1 MSSNGGADSR
11 SDQGADDDPVLAERH
26 GAVLVLTLNRPEKL
40 NAWGRAIESRYF
52 DLLDEAQE
60 NPEVR
65 AIVVTGAGR
74 GFCGGADFDDL
85 KAVAQSD
92 LTALERSRPISF
104 PLTIRKPL
112 VAAINGPAAGVGL
125 IQALYC
131 DIRITAPAVKL
142 TTAFARRGLIA
153 EYGCAWLLPA
163 LVGRGAALD
172 LLLSAR
178 VLMGDEAYAIG
189 LVNRLAEPDGVLDTA
204 LAYATDL
211 AENCSPT
218 SMSMIKRQV
227 NHAMDGT
234 FAAAFAEA
242 EAEMLASFSRPDV
255 QEGVASYLER
265 RQPAFAELPLAP

>member
-1 MSSNGGADSR
+1 
-11 SDQGADDDPVLAERH
+11 
-26 GAVLVLTLNRPEKL
+26 
-40 NAWGRAIESRYF
+40 
-52 DLLDEAQE
+52 
-60 NPEVR
+60 
-65 AIVVTGAGR
+65 
-74 GFCGGADFDDL
+74 
-85 KAVAQSD
+85 
-92 LTALERSRPISF
+92 
-104 PLTIRKPL
+104 L

-189 LVNRLAEPDGVLDTA
+189 LVNRLAEPDAVLHTA

-265 RQPAFAELPLAP
+265 RQPAFAGLAPAP